1 MEFTS
6 NRTCS
11 SLAMSSEAPELQLR
25 KCITGCSR
33 NGWENRTRTEQNQ
46 MDFPFLV
53 FINKHYPVF
62 NIVLCVSLCK
72 KDAYDPYVVSVLAL
86 ICIVKSFFFHCF
98 KSKWCWGQINFF
110 YSFILM
116 EHLDPM
122 YPVVNP
128 IVRRLF
134 FPEYLNHVEHT
145 KESNY
150 LP

>member
-1 MEFTS
+1 MFPKFGSMEFTS

-11 SLAMSSEAPELQLR
+11 SLAISSEA
-25 KCITGCSR
+25 SR
-33 NGWENRTRTEQNQ
+33 APAKKIYYWVFKKWKGEQNKNRTEPNG
-46 MDFPFLV
+46 FPFLV

-110 YSFILM
+110 
-116 EHLDPM
+116 
-122 YPVVNP
+122 
-128 IVRRLF
+128 LF
-134 FPEYLNHVEHT
+134 FHLNGTPRPYVPCCKLHSQEIIF
-145 KESNY
+145 S
-150 LP
+150 